1 MKSLKTL
8 MYNGIKYFSCL
19 LYTNSLL
26 HFCAPDAKSFSQLI
40 LHMEV
45 KTVQSDCRLDT
56 NFPQLL
62 LPLPCSDCFKRAEV
76 DEA

>member
-45 KTVQSDCRLDT
+45 KNC
-56 NFPQLL
+56 P
-62 LPLPCSDCFKRAEV
+62 E
-76 DEA
+76 